1 MTLAIPSQLAAPN
14 GTVVSA
20 LTLDDHV
27 RDRVN
32 GRQWVLISTP
42 VLVLT
47 TPHLDALE
55 AMKSSGRYKGA
66 GSELRLLAQQEL
78 REHYLQVN
86 YQLTSRG
93 LEALRIA
100 GRL

>member
-1 MTLAIPSQLAAPN
+1 MTVPAQLAAPN
-14 GTVVSA
+14 GTVVSE
-20 LTLDDHV
+20 LTLDHQV

-32 GRQWVLISTP
+32 GHRWVLISVP

-47 TPHLDALE
+47 TPHLDVLA
-55 AMKSSGRYKGA
+55 AMKKPGRYKGT
-66 GSELRLLAQQEL
+66 GSERGLIAQQEL
-78 REHYLQVN
+78 REHHLQVN
-86 YQLTSRG
+86 YQLTDRG